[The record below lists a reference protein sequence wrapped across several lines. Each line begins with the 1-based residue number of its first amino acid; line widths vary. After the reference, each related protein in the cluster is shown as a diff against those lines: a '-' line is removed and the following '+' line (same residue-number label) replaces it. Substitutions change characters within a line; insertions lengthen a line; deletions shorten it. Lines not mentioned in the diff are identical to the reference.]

1 MLAAGFRLL
10 SYQLNVPSFG
20 QWGFHLAAVDEDPKM
35 PDLLVPTRFLSKE
48 MLAAAT
54 VFARDDSPVD
64 GVTNSIF
71 EPKLYGLYSRSID
84 R

>member
-1 MLAAGFRLL
+1 
-10 SYQLNVPSFG
+10 
-20 QWGFHLAAVDEDPKM
+20 M